1 MNSSPAGVLCRKGRT
16 RSTEAWT
23 AVRYVLVGAAAGV
36 LYLAVALFLRASAGI
51 GSQSASAVGVTAAA
65 IFAYLGHH
73 RLTFAVRGDH
83 GRYAPRFFAM
93 VAAGYLVS
101 FVLIRLL
108 VETRLIEYGP
118 ATLAIA
124 AVNATLSYLANRL
137 LVFRTARLATRLP

>member
-1 MNSSPAGVLCRKGRT
+1 MNSSPASAIRLKSRT
-16 RSTEAWT
+16 RSTEVWT
-23 AVRYVLVGAAAGV
+23 AVRYVVVGAAAGV
-36 LYLAVALFLRASAGI
+36 LYLTVALFLRTGAGL

-73 RLTFAVRGDH
+73 RLTFAVRGEH

-108 VETRLIEYGP
+108 VESGLTGYGP

-124 AVNATLSYLANRL
+124 GVNATLSYLVNRL
-137 LVFRTARLATRLP
+137 LVFRRASRETRPA